1 MACFD
6 VTFAPTA
13 SGSKNSS
20 TVSVGADA
28 GRERPIER
36 VVGADAYQQEGTLTT
51 FFAIEG
57 DRQVIDSW
65 SRRIA
70 SFRTVEIAAIR
81 RVVETGAEHG
91 SPAGALALVQ
101 TA

>member
-6 VTFAPTA
+6 VTFAPTTA
-13 SGSKNSS
+13 GSKSAPAES
-20 TVSVGADA
+20 GEA
-28 GRERPIER
+28 RERAIER
-36 VVGADAYQQEGTLTT
+36 VVGADAYQQEGPLTT

-57 DRQVIDSW
+57 GRQVIDSW

-81 RVVETGAEHG
+81 RVDDSAQDHG
-91 SPAGALALVQ
+91 TPAGALALVQ